1 MMFYLSF
8 SDSHRA
14 DYSPLF
20 VLTSEAN
27 TFDYIKQLKNKM
39 SSKNYLLIKDKNN
52 IS

>member
-1 MMFYLSF
+1 MFYS
-8 SDSHRA
+8 SSTDSHRA

-27 TFDYIKQLKNKM
+27 TFDYIKQLKNEM
-39 SSKNYLLIKDKNN
+39 SAENDLFIRDKN